1 MTLVMNAGC
10 STHVKNGPTC
20 KDKWN
25 MITSDFK
32 KIFDLVVGIGQNQ
45 ENQAMI
51 IQENNNKQ
59 LPHNFE

>member
-1 MTLVMNAGC
+1 VEEDMTLVMNAGC

-45 ENQAMI
+45 EN
-51 IQENNNKQ
+51 
-59 LPHNFE
+59 